1 MKTKTIGH
9 NQHFHFTELILRMGL
24 IDEPLILVL
33 LLFLLWYHSCPIL
46 SDCWWSILA
55 LLFSSGEVSRQ
66 QEFAFE
72 TVDELFH

>member
-33 LLFLLWYHSCPIL
+33 LLFLLRYHSCSIL

-55 LLFSSGEVSRQ
+55 LLFNSREVSRQ